1 MSTPTKRDIDF
12 YRKFFEPGGEFFAG
26 SETEFQKTYDAIQ
39 KWIADEIRP
48 NKIKN
53 AEEDAAA
60 FQRRIEKYTSGSVEA
75 VEEIGILNDTVDELR
90 AEEIIWKDVSQ
101 YMWEM
106 LDEFVFSY
114 ENTYGVAPSFEENG
128 PVDYATYH
136 IVHNFLGAQK
146 GVVVNPEF
154 LGFHDN
160 STEIGQQW
168 NRVWSVLDPIYERST
183 RGIANQPFHFSE
195 WSKKEAVKDAMVDYG
210 VIEDSDRRN
219 TVFQDTFD
227 AMWDTIQ
234 IDLQSQSTSLS
245 SSVRAMAN
253 SFIRG
258 ATGNKTGKH
267 RADFGYITTLH
278 TNAPRTKEEFR
289 NVLEAGQSI
298 EQAHESDLT
307 AIGAGNSLAWTKA
320 WYGNPI
326 KKYALGDNF
335 RGSGGST
342 ERQTAYDEWINHAAA
357 LIHQE
362 YEKVT
367 TELNPDGTLKYT
379 PEEAVGLI
387 EQFADKYYDNPFSVS
402 EQGLAKPDLDAID
415 AKVARDKAVGLYDSK
430 AKALDYINNVF
441 LPHIKFDADIP
452 DSVKNEMA
460 DAIYRAHRAAI
471 DDPSLPVP
479 DNNTI
484 LSSWEWQIPGLS
496 DQKAHDAALKEAYK
510 LKSTGLEF
518 IALAKDA
525 VSQILGIGTTLP
537 QHGINALAD
546 ILRQEYETNKALGLL
561 PPNDVE
567 VLTPYTTYM
576 NQWLTYGSTDAERK
590 EFFDKSAKAM
600 LGIDDITPPD
610 TATAL
615 EGAVDDISD
624 IIDRWTKQNPFDT
637 SSPFQIASGIG
648 KNYGLTPSG
657 TLKRWESIDQT
668 TPSYIQD
675 WIQDPKFTLEPT
687 GEYPEIP
694 GFDFTGELSG
704 TDVDALVE
712 MYNQYLQDTAPVPPY
727 MPDFPYTAAAAGEG
741 GYSISDLPRWV
752 PPVQPSF
759 DDLFTAE
766 RAYGPKSAGDLFMEE
781 WDAWREGMTP
791 SDRIDFMNRQMYGS
805 SPPPIP
811 ELAQRWARD
820 YGTFDQYEHDGKI
833 SSQKDI
839 FDPITGELISKG
851 KLIAKGGAP
860 AYDFSAYERDLYE
873 QLELGNLTKEDAEG
887 NEIPW
892 DQADIDATLAA
903 RLRSQ
908 AGDPSYG
915 SYPQPTLAQMRAP
928 FEEMFGG
935 SAAGREFIGGKLSD
949 PDFFTGLSTQLGAL
963 SAQERLRHP
972 QTRPTDPM
980 SLVSAFPAARAE
992 SLGAEFKQ
1000 EQQEQRTRKG
1010 ELGSTG
1016 TTMFK
1021 RRTL

>member
-1 MSTPTKRDIDF
+1 MADPTRRDITF
-12 YRKFFEPGGEFFAG
+12 YRKYFEPGHVNYG
-26 SETEFQKTYDAIQ
+26 TEFQKTYDAIQ
-39 KWIADEIRP
+39 KWINDEIRP
-48 NKIKN
+48 KKIKD
-53 AEEDAAA
+53 AEDEAAN
-60 FQRRIEKYTSGSVEA
+60 FQRKFGRLFSGNVEVVDQIE
-75 VEEIGILNDTVDELR
+75 ILNDTVDELQE
-90 AEEIIWKDVSQ
+90 EEIIWKDVSQ

-106 LDEFVFSY
+106 LDEFVLSY
-114 ENTYGVAPSFEENG
+114 ENTYGVAPSFENNG
-128 PVDYATYH
+128 PVDYAAYH
-136 IVHNFLGAQK
+136 IVHNFLGVQK
-146 GVVVNPEF
+146 GMEVDTQF

-160 STEIGQQW
+160 TTATGQKW
-168 NRVWSVLDPIYERST
+168 NQVWSVLDPIYERNT

-210 VIEDSDRRN
+210 VIENADRKN
-219 TVFQDTFD
+219 TVFQDTFN

-258 ATGNKTGKH
+258 ATGNKTGKQ

-278 TNAPRTKEEFR
+278 TDAPRTKEEFR
-289 NVLEAGQSI
+289 NVLEAGESI
-298 EQAHESDLT
+298 EGAHESELT
-307 AIGAGNSLAWTKA
+307 AIGAGNSLAWTQA

-326 KKYALGDNF
+326 KKYAFEDNF
-335 RGSGGST
+335 RGGGGSP
-342 ERQTAYDEWINHAAA
+342 ERKAAYDEWVNHAAA
-357 LIHQE
+357 LIHQK
-362 YEKVT
+362 YEEVT
-367 TELNPDGTLKYT
+367 TELNPNGTLKYT

-387 EQFADKYYDNPFSVS
+387 EQFADKYYDDPQSF
-402 EQGLAKPDLDAID
+402 GRALPKPDLDTID
-415 AKVARDKAVGLYDSK
+415 ETARAKTAKTARDKALLPYNTRD
-430 AKALDYINNVF
+430 KALIAVTNF
-441 LPHIKFDADIP
+441 LAGPEGIGWNEDISDAR
-452 DSVKNEMA
+452 KNEIA
-460 DAIYRAHRAAI
+460 EEIFLAYEEARLDE
-471 DDPSLPVP
+471 SVPVP
-479 DNNTI
+479 VFSEIVAGFTGVVDEWADNYARN
-484 LSSWEWQIPGLS
+484 
-496 DQKAHDAALKEAYK
+496 KALKEAYK
-510 LKSTGLEF
+510 EKSTGTQF
-518 IALAKDA
+518 TTLAKEA

-546 ILRQEYETNKALGLL
+546 ILREEYETNKALGLL

-576 NQWLTYGSTDAERK
+576 NQWLKYGSTDPERK

-600 LGIDDITPPD
+600 LGIDDVTPPD
-610 TATAL
+610 TITAL

-624 IIDRWTKQNPFDT
+624 YIDQWTKQTPFDT
-637 SSPFQIASGIG
+637 SSPFQIATGLG

-657 TLKRWESIDQT
+657 AFKRWDSIDRT
-668 TPSYIQD
+668 TPSYIKD
-675 WIQDPKFTLEPT
+675 WFQDPKFTLEPT
-687 GEYPEIP
+687 GEYPDIP

-712 MYNQYLQDTAPVPPY
+712 MYNQYLQDTTPVPGTSY
-727 MPDFPYTAAAAGEG
+727 MPDAPYTAAAAGEG
-741 GYSISDLPRWV
+741 GYAIPDLSRWGGV

-759 DDLFTAE
+759 GDLFTSAA
-766 RAYGPKSAGDLFMEE
+766 AYGPKSAGDLFMEE

-791 SDRIDFMNRQMYGS
+791 ADRIDFQNRQMYGS

-811 ELAQRWARD
+811 ELAQRWAQS
-820 YGTFDQYEHDGKI
+820 YGTFDQ
-833 SSQKDI
+833 
-839 FDPITGELISKG
+839 FDPITGE
-851 KLIAKGGAP
+851 LIAKGGAP

-892 DQADIDATLAA
+892 TQADIDATLAA

-915 SYPQPTLAQMRAP
+915 SYPQPTQAQMRAP
-928 FEEMFGG
+928 FEEMFEG
-935 SAAGREFIGGKLSD
+935 SAAGREFIGRKLSD

-963 SAQERLRHP
+963 SSQEGLRHP

-992 SLGAEFKQ
+992 SLGAEFQQ
-1000 EQQEQRTRKG
+1000 EQQQEKVRKG